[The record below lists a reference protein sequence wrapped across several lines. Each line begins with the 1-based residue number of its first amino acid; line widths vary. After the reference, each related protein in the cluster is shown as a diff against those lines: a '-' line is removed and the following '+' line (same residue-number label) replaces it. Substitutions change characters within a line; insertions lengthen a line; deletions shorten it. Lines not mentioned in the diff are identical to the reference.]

1 MSDDFAPIVS
11 CNLSSCNYALTA
23 PPTDTDVVLV
33 FVHGWLLSRHYWQP
47 LIDRLSPH
55 YQCLSYDLRGFGR
68 SAPGAPWRSDSDL
81 TTSGGYS
88 LQAHA
93 EDLDSLLHQLNIP
106 QAWLVGHSLGGSI
119 ALWAADLAGERV
131 QGVICIN
138 AGGGIYIQQAF
149 EQFRQAGQQMLQ
161 FRPQWLRHTPLLGR
175 VFGQMAVTQPIATQW
190 GQQRLIDFLA
200 ADYEAAKQ
208 SLLASTT
215 PAEVHLLPQVVARLT
230 QPVYF
235 IAGQDDTIMAPRYV
249 RHLASFHSTFDEWGE
264 NVLELDACGHLAML
278 EQTEAVAHY
287 LQSIVR
293 GRPMPACI

>member
-1 MSDDFAPIVS
+1 VSDDFAPIVS
-11 CNLSSCNYALTA
+11 CNLSSCNYELT
-23 PPTDTDVVLV
+23 PPTETNVVLV
-33 FVHGWLLSRHYWQP
+33 FVHGWLLSRYYWQP

-68 SAPGAPWRSDSDL
+68 SAPGAPWRSGSGR
-81 TTSGGYS
+81 TSPTDGYS

-93 EDLDSLLHQLNIP
+93 ADLDSLLKQLNIP

-119 ALWAADLAGERV
+119 ALWTADLARDRV

-138 AGGGIYIQQAF
+138 AGGGIYIQKDF

-161 FRPQWLRHTPLLGR
+161 FRPQWLRYAPLLDR
-175 VFGQMAVTQPIATQW
+175 VFGQMAVTQPIAMQW
-190 GQQRLIDFLA
+190 GKQRLIDFLE

-215 PAEVHLLPQVVARLT
+215 PAEVHRLPQVVARLT

-264 NVLELDACGHLAML
+264 NILELDACGHLAML

-293 GRPMPACI
+293 GRPMPACV

>member
-1 MSDDFAPIVS
+1 MMPPPIVS
-11 CNLSSCNYALTA
+11 CNLSSCNYVLTA
-23 PPTDTDVVLV
+23 PTDTDVVLV
-33 FVHGWLLSRHYWQP
+33 FVHGWLLSRQYWQP

-68 SAPGAPWRSDSDL
+68 SAPGAPWRSDSDG
-81 TTSGGYS
+81 TSPTGSYS

-93 EDLDSLLHQLNIP
+93 ADLDSLLTQLNIS

-119 ALWAADLAGERV
+119 ALWTADLAGERV

-138 AGGGIYIQQAF
+138 AGGGIYIQKEF

-175 VFGQMAVTQPIATQW
+175 VFGQMAVTQPIANQW
-190 GQQRLIDFLA
+190 GKQRLIDFLE

-215 PAEVHLLPQVVARLT
+215 PAEVHLLPQVVARLA

-249 RHLASFHSTFDEWGE
+249 RHLASFHATFDAWGE
-264 NVLELDACGHLAML
+264 NILELDACGHLAML

-293 GRPMPACI
+293 GRPMPACV